1 MGFVRQDYHVLS
13 AAYTIFFIAIALS
26 AFLRMPARAI
36 CALIGIGCGVYLYSV
51 KATLPISEFS
61 AKSAK
66 FYSAAYRDFKDQLQG
81 GSKLQQRYDSRLQT
95 WRSSTPFQFDHS
107 KPTDIYSYS
116 QHLLLANSDNWR
128 PRPAFQSYSAY
139 TPDLLRRNLDHL
151 LSERAPEQIVFAVQA
166 FGRKLPALDDGVS
179 WPVILRN
186 YRLAS
191 VQKEFATLEK
201 CEDDKN
207 VFPHLIPVTSR
218 MFEFGET
225 IDLPQGDHPLFARIH
240 VRTSLL
246 GELFALLFKGQDI
259 QLVVKLKNGKQQ
271 TFFVPA
277 TMLET
282 GFIVSPLIRTT
293 DEFVKLQTQ
302 DEIESESRVKE
313 IKLNSNRYWD
323 AFYIHEFRLELEQ
336 VNLKLKAKCQKLA
349 VSARER

>member
-1 MGFVRQDYHVLS
+1 
-13 AAYTIFFIAIALS
+13 
-26 AFLRMPARAI
+26 
-36 CALIGIGCGVYLYSV
+36 
-51 KATLPISEFS
+51 
-61 AKSAK
+61 
-66 FYSAAYRDFKDQLQG
+66 
-81 GSKLQQRYDSRLQT
+81 
-95 WRSSTPFQFDHS
+95 
-107 KPTDIYSYS
+107 
-116 QHLLLANSDNWR
+116 
-128 PRPAFQSYSAY
+128 
-139 TPDLLRRNLDHL
+139 
-151 LSERAPEQIVFAVQA
+151 
-166 FGRKLPALDDGVS
+166 
-179 WPVILRN
+179 
-186 YRLAS
+186 
-191 VQKEFATLEK
+191 
-201 CEDDKN
+201 
-207 VFPHLIPVTSR
+207 

-302 DEIESESRVKE
+302 DEIESESRVKQ

-336 VNLKLKAKCQKLA
+336 VNLKLKTKCQKLA